1 MSLPN
6 WYIKGIPRVSD
17 VVSFVSPF
25 KGTDWER
32 RYWGWLFSKRAL
44 LFWPNGWSI
53 KQIQEISKFDEKIED
68 EWLWINK
75 KKISLKWMVLIE
87 ASYIIKATTTGTY
100 IHQVMEDYVNNEPL
114 QRNLDDNDEVRE
126 TIDGGLLY
134 IDEIK
139 KLYTKAK
146 GYTLVAEPVLRD
158 VNNRFQWSSDLIVIH
173 EGRKEIIVID
183 WKSFWIAKSFF
194 NLPNKYKKP
203 YDKIKK
209 GRLQFSLYWETY
221 KQKGYTVKDLVL
233 VYLHK
238 EWAYAYSLEQYT
250 TEELDVILEAY
261 KASKQTL
268 EDNLINITI
277 NEMFELKIT
286 HPTIDFWK
294 VELWCNFKEL
304 DNWETVS
311 ETIGKMCKVVK
322 VTSNEMK
329 K

>member
-17 VVSFVSPF
+17 VVSFVHPF
-25 KGTDWER
+25 EWDWKER
-32 RYWGWLFSKRAL
+32 Y
-44 LFWPNGWSI
+44 
-53 KQIQEISKFDEKIED
+53 
-68 EWLWINK
+68 
-75 KKISLKWMVLIE
+75 LKWLKQKNIE
-87 ASYIIKATTTGTY
+87 ETLYLTTAQNTGTY
-100 IHQVMEDYVNNEPL
+100 IHQVMEDYVNGEPL
-114 QRNLDDNDEVRE
+114 NRNFDDNDEVRE

-221 KQKGYTVKDLVL
+221 KQKGYSVVDLVL

-250 TEELDVILEAY
+250 TEELNLILEAY
-261 KASKQTL
+261 KASKQNL
-268 EDNLINITI
+268 EDTLILLNL
-277 NEMFELKIT
+277 EDMFKLEIS
-286 HPTIDFWK
+286 HPTVQYGVVKLQCD
-294 VELWCNFKEL
+294 LKEL

-311 ETIGKMCKVVK
+311 ETLTKMCKTVK
-322 VTSNEMK
+322 VVSNEMK
-329 K
+329 KDS

>member
-1 MSLPN
+1 MSDNQLPE
-6 WYIKGIPRVSD
+6 WYIKWVPRVSTI
-17 VVSFVSPF
+17 VSFVHPF
-25 KGTDWER
+25 DWTDAKER
-32 RYWGWLFSKRAL
+32 Y
-44 LFWPNGWSI
+44 
-53 KQIQEISKFDEKIED
+53 
-68 EWLWINK
+68 
-75 KKISLKWMVLIE
+75 LKWLKQKN
-87 ASYIIKATTTGTY
+87 IKEELYLTTAQNTGTY
-100 IHQVMEDYVNNEPL
+100 IHQVMEDYVNGEPL
-114 QRNLDDNDEVRE
+114 NRNFDDNDEVRE

-250 TEELDVILEAY
+250 TEELDLILEAY
-261 KASKQTL
+261 KASKQNL
-268 EDNLINITI
+268 EDTLILLNL
-277 NEMFELKIT
+277 EDMFKLEIL
-286 HPTIDFWK
+286 HPTCQYWNVKLSCD
-294 VELWCNFKEL
+294 LKEL

-311 ETIGKMCKVVK
+311 ETLTKMCKTVK
-322 VTSNEMK
+322 VVSNEMK
-329 K
+329 KDS